1 MVSDQCKAHVFHIS
15 VSLVEYILH
24 GHSRI
29 RNQSN
34 SMEINSHKNGMIDS
48 IVRIKVEI
56 LSLVVNT
63 MAMFWASLITTI
75 IHLYLI
81 LLVTNTNMFLISETV
96 MKIKDGKTIKEEMD
110 GNLMNGKKTMEQIF
124 GIPMD
129 GEAIMEEVDGMIIKE
144 KIAGMEIFG
153 MGMMVEA
160 GTITEAVWLALKT
173 EINIETDSFYLL
185 KFYYELKIKQ

>member
-1 MVSDQCKAHVFHIS
+1 MFHIS

-63 MAMFWASLITTI
+63 MAMF
-75 IHLYLI
+75 
-81 LLVTNTNMFLISETV
+81 
-96 MKIKDGKTIKEEMD
+96 
-110 GNLMNGKKTMEQIF
+110 
-124 GIPMD
+124 
-129 GEAIMEEVDGMIIKE
+129 
-144 KIAGMEIFG
+144 
-153 MGMMVEA
+153 
-160 GTITEAVWLALKT
+160 
-173 EINIETDSFYLL
+173 
-185 KFYYELKIKQ
+185 